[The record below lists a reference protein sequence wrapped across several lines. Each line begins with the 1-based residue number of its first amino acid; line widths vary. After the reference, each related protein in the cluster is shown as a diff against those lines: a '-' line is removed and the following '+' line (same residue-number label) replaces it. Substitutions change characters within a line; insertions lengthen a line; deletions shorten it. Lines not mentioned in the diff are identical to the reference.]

1 MAKIKKVPTGKQ
13 AKKLGYTSFSQ
24 ETFETSD
31 ATNDRAYELFLQM
44 LNVPKKVQKKVAKGK
59 EDKVKE
65 GDYYPV
71 SLDETLQME
80 DLLNLSCD
88 AVVDRSD
95 STLTE
100 AQAEM
105 REIIDWSKT
114 RQWNFNWGII
124 AGVFLFVCFL
134 WYNASKAKEGVENK
148 KDTIASIEKGD
159 EAVLN
164 KHKLEQIRRDSIS
177 IQGRLSSNTWYQA
190 ALDTAKLDK
199 SQRKEYAN
207 RIKDNE
213 KVVAKGQDRISDL
226 KTADTKGVQKI
237 LIETHKQDLKSAKL
251 DRRSKVMST
260 LFWLLLI
267 PLYVVAERPYGYM
280 ISKNRLESRILGWI
294 RKAMFWLAGGL
305 FAGAAALQVT
315 ETVTTWSDGSKTS
328 DNDAMPILFIK
339 CMLIAAAAV
348 IFVFTSIAL
357 MIYSTI
363 TGLKRNYDLKNEAQM
378 LIAKLKK

>member
-1 MAKIKKVPTGKQ
+1 MAKVKKVPTGKQ
-13 AKKLGYTSFSQ
+13 AKKMGYTSFSQ

-31 ATNDRAYELFLQM
+31 TTNDRAYDLFLQM

-59 EDKVKE
+59 EHKISE

-80 DLLNLSCD
+80 DLLNQSCE

-95 STLTE
+95 STLMD
-100 AQAEM
+100 ALAEM

-124 AGVFLFVCFL
+124 VGVFLFVCFL
-134 WYNASKAKEGVENK
+134 WYNASKAKEGVENYK
-148 KDTIASIEKGD
+148 STIAQIEKGD
-159 EAVLN
+159 GDVLN
-164 KHKLEQIRRDSIS
+164 KYKFQQLVRDSTSVNNATNS
-177 IQGRLSSNTWYQA
+177 IVWYQA
-190 ALDTAKLDK
+190 RLDTANLDR
-199 SQRKEYAN
+199 SQKKEYAK
-207 RIKDNE
+207 RIKEYE
-213 KVVAKGQDRISDL
+213 KRVTQSQERIAKLRTSNMD
-226 KTADTKGVQKI
+226 GVQKI
-237 LIETHKQDLKSAKL
+237 LIQAYKQDLKSAK
-251 DRRSKVMST
+251 REHRSKVMSM

-267 PLYVVAERPYGYM
+267 PLYVFAERPYGYM

-315 ETVTTWSDGSKTS
+315 ETVTTWSDGSKTTDS
-328 DNDAMPILFIK
+328 DAMPILAMKF
-339 CMLIAAAAV
+339 MLMAAAAV
-348 IFVFTSIAL
+348 IFVFTSIAI

-363 TGLKRNYDLKNEAQM
+363 SGLIRNYN
-378 LIAKLKK
+378 LIGETQNLVAKFKK

>member
-1 MAKIKKVPTGKQ
+1 MAKNKKVPTGKQ
-13 AKKLGYTSFSQ
+13 AKKMGYTSFSQ
-24 ETFETSD
+24 DTFETGD
-31 ATNDRAYELFLQM
+31 TTNARAYDLFLQM

-59 EDKVKE
+59 EHKVNE

-71 SLDETLQME
+71 TLEETLQME
-80 DLLNLSCD
+80 DLLNQSSE
-88 AVVDRSD
+88 AVTDRSD
-95 STLTE
+95 TVLMD
-100 AQAEM
+100 ALAEM
-105 REIIDWSKT
+105 RGIIDWSKT

-134 WYNASKAKEGVENK
+134 WYNASKAKEGVENQK
-148 KDTIASIEKGD
+148 ATLALIEKGD
-159 EAVLN
+159 AAVLD
-164 KHKLEQIRRDSIS
+164 KHKADLLRRDSTS
-177 IQGRLSSNTWYQA
+177 IHYSMSSIAGYKKE
-190 ALDTAKLDK
+190 LDSENLDK
-199 SQRKEYAN
+199 SQKKEYAN
-207 RIKDNE
+207 RIKGYE
-213 KVVAKGQDRISDL
+213 KDIAKKQERIDKL
-226 KTADTKGVQKI
+226 KAADMDGAQKI
-237 LIETHKQDLKSAKL
+237 LVQAHKKDLKSAKRE
-251 DRRSKVMST
+251 RRSKVMST

-328 DNDAMPILFIK
+328 DNDAMPILFLK
-339 CMLIAAAAV
+339 CLLIGAAAI

-363 TGLKRNYDLKNEAQM
+363 SGLIRNYDLKSEAQN